1 LIYDLFEAATGMR
14 MMHNYFCIGGVAAD
28 LPYGWMDKCL
38 DFCDYFLQGVVEYQQ
53 LITRY
58 PIFLERVE
66 GVGFISG
73 EEAVNW
79 GLSGPMLRASG
90 IQWDLRKIDAYE
102 SYNQFNWKVQWQKEG
117 DSLACFLVQL
127 VK

>member
-1 LIYDLFEAATGMR
+1 
-14 MMHNYFCIGGVAAD
+14 
-28 LPYGWMDKCL
+28 MDKCL

-53 LITRY
+53 LITRN

-66 GVGFISG
+66 VVGFISG

-102 SYNQFNWKVQWQKEG
+102 SYNQFDWKVQWQKEG
-117 DSLACFLVQL
+117 DSLARYLV
-127 VK
+127 